1 MSSLPAGESPSGPSL
16 RWVALVVGLVLSGV
30 AGIVNQVV
38 WQRALKV
45 VLGGSE
51 TLSSMIVVLV
61 FLGGLGLGAAM
72 AARSA
77 SRSRDP
83 MVLLALLEA
92 GLVVINAGVAVVLG
106 LDISE
111 TVYAVQR
118 VAVSAGVPLRLVY
131 AFGATFTL
139 LPPTLLMGATIPV
152 ASEAAQRQLGGQDA
166 ALVPVLF
173 FVNTF
178 GAAIGAVTASLWW
191 LPWWG
196 QRNALLGAIALNAL
210 AALVVGLVGRGP
222 KVAPRPVEARDKAR
236 RPIRLEEVL
245 GAVLGF
251 VSLGYEMLLF
261 RALSL
266 AHGPLPATFA
276 LGLTAFLIF
285 WALGMALSRRTSG
298 SGSLTA
304 GLTALAVAFVP
315 LVLMW
320 DEARHTGDY
329 GDLGLLV
336 PAAALYGLPVIGF
349 GLLYGQLVSRRAEDW
364 GRDVGRYSAFN
375 TAGSCLGVLFF
386 TLVAYE
392 APLAAGTT
400 TVALVL
406 VAVACAE
413 WRAVEAGV
421 RERRHAGVF
430 GVAAAVAS
438 VFALGIGLG
447 WNPTHAEDGT
457 VTYWGRDG
465 VVAIHPDGD
474 VFLDGLWHTRLTDG
488 PDGHVG
494 RPYTWVMAAAAV
506 LAHDNPH
513 PERALVIGA
522 GVGVSGVTL
531 AGVEGLQV
539 DGYEINE
546 TLRRVLVDRPDQ
558 TLDALHHP
566 SLRWLWQDARTGLAL
581 DETRYDV
588 ILSAPLHLRQAGSS
602 LLLSREYLRLVKS
615 RMAEGGVLAVYSN
628 EGPGAQSQLVQAT
641 LAEAFAY
648 RTSWYDGIVTI
659 ASDRPITV
667 TQERLQQ
674 RMQRKDLLYTQMWKL
689 DRELQKEGGDGVF
702 GLWDGHLSSDELGE
716 VVIVDDWPLVEH
728 PEVADAIVAP
738 DPAP

>member
-1 MSSLPAGESPSGPSL
+1 MSFFRAAAWTNGPARL
-16 RWVALVVGLVLSGV
+16 WLALGLGLLCSGV

-61 FLGGLGLGAAM
+61 FLAGLGLGAAV
-72 AARSA
+72 AARIA
-77 SRSRDP
+77 SRSRNP
-83 MVLLALLEA
+83 MMLLAALELGLVLTNAVVAMVLA
-92 GLVVINAGVAVVLG
+92 I
-106 LDISE
+106 DISE

-118 VAVSAGVPLRLVY
+118 VALGAGIPLRLVY
-131 AFGATFTL
+131 AVGAGATL

-152 ASEAAQRQLGGQDA
+152 ASEAAQRQLGGRDS

-173 FVNTF
+173 FVNTA
-178 GAAIGAVTASLWW
+178 GAALGAIAASLWW

-196 QRNALLGAIALNAL
+196 QRRALLGAIVLNAV
-210 AALVVGLVGRGP
+210 AALLIGVLGRARQVEP
-222 KVAPRPVEARDKAR
+222 AVSAAKVDVARPVRV
-236 RPIRLEEVL
+236 EELL
-245 GAVLGF
+245 GAALGF

-266 AHGPLPATFA
+266 GHGPLPITFA
-276 LGLTAFLIF
+276 LGLTAFLIC
-285 WALGMALSRRTSG
+285 WALGMALSRRVGG
-298 SGSLTA
+298 SGGLTA
-304 GLTALAVAFVP
+304 GLTAAAVALAP
-315 LVLMW
+315 LVLDW
-320 DEARHTGDY
+320 DAAREGADY
-329 GDLGLLV
+329 GELGPLL
-336 PAAALYGLPVIGF
+336 PAAILYGIPVIGF

-375 TAGSCLGVLFF
+375 TVGSCLGVLFF

-392 APLAAGTT
+392 APFAAGTS

-406 VAVACAE
+406 VAVACVE
-413 WRAVEAGV
+413 WRVGASSK
-421 RERRHAGVF
+421 RERLHAGVF
-430 GVAAAVAS
+430 ASAAVAGAVFSLS
-438 VFALGIGLG
+438 VGLS
-447 WNPTHAEDGT
+447 WNPTLAEDGT

-465 VVAIHPDGD
+465 VVAVHPDGD
-474 VFLDGLWHTRLTDG
+474 VFLDGLWHTRLTEG

-506 LAHDNPH
+506 LAHDDPH
-513 PERALVIGA
+513 PKRALVIGA
-522 GVGVSGVTL
+522 GVGVSGATL
-531 AGVEGLQV
+531 AGVEGLKV
-539 DGYEINE
+539 DGYEINQ
-546 TLRRVLVDRPDQ
+546 TLRRVLEDRPDQ
-558 TLDALHHP
+558 TLHALTHP
-566 SLRWLWQDARTGLAL
+566 SLRWIWQDARTGLAL
-581 DETRYDV
+581 DETRYDI

-659 ASDRPITV
+659 ASDSPIEV
-667 TQERLQQ
+667 TAARIEERMM
-674 RMQRKDLLYTQMWKL
+674 REDLLYTQMSQL
-689 DRELQKEGGDGVF
+689 DRALSSDGGDGIQ
-702 GLWDGHLSSDELGE
+702 GLWDGPMSADTLPN

-728 PEVADAIVAP
+728 PKVADALVPTRASR
-738 DPAP
+738 

>member
-1 MSSLPAGESPSGPSL
+1 
-16 RWVALVVGLVLSGV
+16 
-30 AGIVNQVV
+30 
-38 WQRALKV
+38 
-45 VLGGSE
+45 
-51 TLSSMIVVLV
+51 
-61 FLGGLGLGAAM
+61 
-72 AARSA
+72 
-77 SRSRDP
+77 
-83 MVLLALLEA
+83 
-92 GLVVINAGVAVVLG
+92 
-106 LDISE
+106 
-111 TVYAVQR
+111 
-118 VAVSAGVPLRLVY
+118 LVY
-131 AFGATFTL
+131 ALGAGLTL

-178 GAAIGAVTASLWW
+178 GAALGAVVASLWW
-191 LPWWG
+191 LPWMG
-196 QRNALLGAIALNAL
+196 QRLSLLGAIALNAL
-210 AALVVGLVGRGP
+210 AAVVIGLGGKGPRVAARSPLMPGGR
-222 KVAPRPVEARDKAR
+222 A
-236 RPIRLEEVL
+236 RPIRQEELL

-276 LGLTAFLIF
+276 LGLTAFLVF
-285 WALGMALSRRTSG
+285 WAVGVALSRRVSG
-298 SGSLTA
+298 SASLTA
-304 GLTALAVAFVP
+304 GLTGLMVAFVP
-315 LVLMW
+315 FVMSW

-329 GDLGLLV
+329 GDLGLLL
-336 PAAALYGLPVIGF
+336 PAAAMYGLPVVGF

-400 TVALVL
+400 TIALVL

-413 WRAVEAGV
+413 WRAVETGA
-421 RERRHAGVF
+421 RERRHAVLF
-430 GVAAAVAS
+430 GAAASVAAA
-438 VFALGIGLG
+438 FALAMGLG
-447 WNPTHAEDGT
+447 WNPTYADDGT

-474 VFLDGLWHTRLTDG
+474 VFLDGLWHTRLTEG

-513 PERALVIGA
+513 PKRALVIGA

-539 DGYEINE
+539 DGYEINQ
-546 TLRRVLVDRPDQ
+546 TLRRVLVDRPSE
-558 TLDALHHP
+558 TLDSLKHP
-566 SLRWLWQDARTGLAL
+566 SLHWIWQDARTGLAL
-581 DETRYDV
+581 DETRYDI

-615 RMAEGGVLAVYSN
+615 RLAEDGVLAVYSN
-628 EGPGAQSQLVQAT
+628 EGPGAQSLLVQST

-659 ASDRPITV
+659 ASDRPIEV
-667 TQERLQQ
+667 TPERIAV
-674 RMQRKDLLYTQMWKL
+674 RMERTDLLYRQMRGL
-689 DRELQKEGGDGVF
+689 DRSLRAEGRDGMF
-702 GLWDGHLSSDELGE
+702 ALWDGSLADEKVGDL
-716 VVIVDDWPLVEH
+716 VIVDDWPLVEH
-728 PEVADAIVAP
+728 PEVADALVQEVDAP
-738 DPAP
+738 